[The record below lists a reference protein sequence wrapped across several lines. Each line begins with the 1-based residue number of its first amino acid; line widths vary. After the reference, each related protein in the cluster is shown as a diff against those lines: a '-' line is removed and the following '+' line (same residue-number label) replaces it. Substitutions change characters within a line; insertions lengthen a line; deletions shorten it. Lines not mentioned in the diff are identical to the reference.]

1 MVGVIGYARNTFYTQ
16 IHPAYPIITPHIPA
30 YPTITYNIPAYSL
43 IAPYTLDLY
52 SGVLYTQYRY

>member
-16 IHPAYPIITPHIPA
+16 IHPAYP
-30 YPTITYNIPAYSL
+30 TITYHHPAYSL

-52 SGVLYTQYRY
+52 SGVLYTQYQY

>member
-30 YPTITYNIPAYSL
+30 YPTNSSH
-43 IAPYTLDLY
+43 TLDSY